1 MSETMLMIFLL
12 LSILVFGAILL
23 TLVRWQM
30 GALQQQ
36 RQSLQQQEDR
46 LTGLAKAQ
54 ETATETATTQLAAVF
69 NELLESHRRAAE
81 SQQQQVLQ
89 MTVSSLQQ
97 QQTVFLQTVSAMQ
110 SANLDGSARLT
121 TSLTK
126 TIDQALA
133 LIGTK
138 DPVAYQMVI
147 GAQQPVEHT
156 GVVTPYTSADEG
168 YNEYLEQQ
176 QAIEEAKAALE
187 AMGVVGG

>member
-110 SANLDGSARLT
+110 AANLDGSARLT